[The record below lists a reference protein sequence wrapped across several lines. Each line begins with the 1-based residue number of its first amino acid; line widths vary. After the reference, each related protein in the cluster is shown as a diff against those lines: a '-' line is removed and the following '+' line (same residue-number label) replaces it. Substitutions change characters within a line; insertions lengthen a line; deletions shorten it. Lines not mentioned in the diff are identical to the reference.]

1 MDHFRAIIRLF
12 FFSLASITTVALTIT
27 GNLLL
32 GSESRKYRWKN
43 MVTLNFGHFVAWI
56 MGMHIEVKGT
66 PPEPPFF
73 LVSNHLSYVDIIP
86 LWSTLPCTFIAKSE
100 IRGWP
105 FFGFAA
111 KSMGILFID
120 RENSRDIPRVN
131 TLISSVITDEQGIV
145 LFPEGTSTKGAEV
158 VDFKPPLLHFPAV
171 NERPVSYAAI
181 SYSTDDPGKPAH
193 EYVCWWGGMSFFNHL
208 YELLKIRSFK
218 AYVVFGDKTITS
230 DDRKKLAQSL
240 HLEVKNNF
248 RPVVDKAKE
257 HA

>member
-12 FFSLASITTVALTIT
+12 FFSLASVATVALTLA

-32 GSESRKYRWKN
+32 RSEDQKYRWKN
-43 MVTLNFGHFVAWI
+43 RVTHNFGRFVAWI
-56 MGMHIEVKGT
+56 MGMHIEVKGE

-86 LWSTLPCTFIAKSE
+86 FWSTLPCTFIAKNE
-100 IRGWP
+100 IQGWP

-111 KSMGILFID
+111 KSLGVLFID

-131 TLISSVITDEQGIV
+131 ALISSVINDEQGIV

-158 VDFKPPLLHFPAV
+158 VDFKPPLLHFPSV
-171 NERPVSYAAI
+171 SGSPVSYASI
-181 SYSTDDPGKPAH
+181 SYRTDDPEKPAH
-193 EYVCWWGGMSFFNHL
+193 EYVCWWGGMSFFDHL

-218 AYVVFGDKTITS
+218 ASVVFGDKTITS
-230 DDRKKLAQSL
+230 DDRKKLARSL
-240 HLEVKNNF
+240 HQEVKNNF
-248 RPVVDKAKE
+248 RPVVDNA
-257 HA
+257 